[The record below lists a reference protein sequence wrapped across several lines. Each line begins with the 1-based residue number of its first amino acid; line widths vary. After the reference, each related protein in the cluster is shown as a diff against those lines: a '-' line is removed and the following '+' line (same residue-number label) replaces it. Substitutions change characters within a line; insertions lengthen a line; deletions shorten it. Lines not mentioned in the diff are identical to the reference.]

1 MCRRRQS
8 PKQFGKCAS
17 AAIRSSNEM
26 AGKILQGGKTIVRWM
41 NDTLGDGVGRWCRRR
56 APAAAGIV
64 LSAVLIGPLA
74 AEQSAI
80 DTEACFGPDNGQ
92 RIEACTNLLSAPLL
106 DSERSLAYAMR
117 ALAYSLRGNY
127 DLALPD
133 YDEALRITPDFAI
146 ALNNRAWAYYKSG
159 EPERGLADVEKA
171 LRLSPTS
178 SHALDTR
185 AHIRQAIGDA
195 EGALED
201 YKRAMVFGGTRIVRL
216 YQCGLQAQGHYLGTL
231 TGVMTH
237 DVIDAMRACVSQE
250 GCDPLPPDEECR
262 KLTS

>member
-1 MCRRRQS
+1 
-8 PKQFGKCAS
+8 
-17 AAIRSSNEM
+17 
-26 AGKILQGGKTIVRWM
+26 M
-41 NDTLGDGVGRWCRRR
+41 NITLGKGNGRWHELL
-56 APAAAGIV
+56 APAAACII
-64 LSAVLIGPLA
+64 LYAVLIGPAA

-80 DTEACFGPDNGQ
+80 DTEACFGPDKGQ

-117 ALAYSLRGNY
+117 ALAYSLRGRY
-127 DLALPD
+127 DMALPD

-146 ALNNRAWAYYKSG
+146 ALNNRAWAYFKSG
-159 EPERGLADVEKA
+159 EPERGMADVEKA
-171 LRLSPTS
+171 LQLSPTS

-185 AHIRQAIGDA
+185 AHIRQAIGDI

-216 YQCGLQAQGHYLGTL
+216 YQCGLQAEGHYHGTL
-231 TGVMTH
+231 SGIMTN
-237 DVIDAMRACVSQE
+237 DVIDAMRACVAQD

>member
-1 MCRRRQS
+1 MRWKTNSLRHSNGDWPKRRLATAV
-8 PKQFGKCAS
+8 CV
-17 AAIRSSNEM
+17 
-26 AGKILQGGKTIVRWM
+26 L
-41 NDTLGDGVGRWCRRR
+41 
-56 APAAAGIV
+56 
-64 LSAVLIGPLA
+64 LSAVLTGQVA

-80 DTEACFGPDNGQ
+80 DTEACFGPDKGQ

-117 ALAYSLRGNY
+117 ALAYSLRGQY
-127 DLALPD
+127 DMALPD

-146 ALNNRAWAYYKSG
+146 ALNNRAWAYFKSG
-159 EPERGLADVEKA
+159 DPGLGMADVERA
-171 LRLSPTS
+171 LQLSPTS

-185 AHIRQAIGDA
+185 AHIRQATGDLD
-195 EGALED
+195 GALED

-231 TGVMTH
+231 SGVMTH
-237 DVIDAMRACVSQE
+237 DVIDAMRACVATE